1 MLDQLANGIL
11 LGAIIAI
18 TSVGLSLVFSVTRAF
33 NFAHGDM
40 VTLGAMLTVLL
51 TQGIGLPVW
60 LAVVV
65 VVPIGAVGGGLLDLG
80 LFRPLRRAGVGGIT
94 MLVAT
99 LGLSLVLRYGML
111 AVAGPDPK
119 ALPLP
124 TQHVRQV
131 LGLGFTPMAMV
142 VIVATVVLLVA
153 FGLFLTRS
161 TLGTSLRAVANNRSL
176 AAASGIDVERT
187 MLVTWAIS
195 GGLAAVGGVM
205 LALTQLV
212 YWDMGFQLLLLIFA
226 GVIAGG
232 LGTAYGAM
240 AGGFFVGVVTQMSV
254 AMPYLRDHVD
264 LKLAVALAVMIVV
277 LLVRPQ
283 GLLGRRAR
291 VS

>member
-1 MLDQLANGIL
+1 MLDQLANGLL

-40 VTLGAMLTVLL
+40 VTLGAMLMVFFTHGL
-51 TQGIGLPVW
+51 GLPVW
-60 LAVVV
+60 LGIVI
-65 VVPIGAVGGGLLDLG
+65 VVPLGAAFGGFLDLA
-80 LFRPLRRAGVGGIT
+80 LFRPMRRAGVGGIA

-99 LGLSLVLRYGML
+99 LGLSLLLRYGML
-111 AVAGPDPK
+111 AAAGPEPR

-124 TQHVRQV
+124 TQRVHQV
-131 LGLGFTPMAMV
+131 LGMAFTPMAMV
-142 VIVATVVLLVA
+142 VIVSTVVLLGL
-153 FGLFLTRS
+153 FGLFLNRS
-161 TLGTSLRAVANNRSL
+161 TLGTTMRAVSNNRAL
-176 AAASGIDVERT
+176 ASASGIDVQRT
-187 MLVTWAIS
+187 MLATWAIS
-195 GGLAAVGGVM
+195 GGLAAIGGVM
-205 LALTQLV
+205 LGLTQLV

-240 AGGFFVGVVTQMSV
+240 AGGFFIGLVTQLSV
-254 AMPYLRDHVD
+254 AMPYFRDHVD
-264 LKLAVALAVMIVV
+264 LKLAVALSVMIVV

-283 GLLGRRAR
+283 GLLGRRVR

>member
-1 MLDQLANGIL
+1 MLDQLANGLL

-40 VTLGAMLTVLL
+40 VTLGAMLMVFFTHGL
-51 TQGIGLPVW
+51 GLPVW
-60 LAVVV
+60 LGIVI
-65 VVPIGAVGGGLLDLG
+65 VVPLGAAFGGFLDLA
-80 LFRPLRRAGVGGIT
+80 LFRPMRRAGVGGIA

-99 LGLSLVLRYGML
+99 LGLSLLLRYGML
-111 AVAGPDPK
+111 AVAGPEPR

-124 TQHVRQV
+124 TQRVHQV
-131 LGLGFTPMAMV
+131 LGMAFTPMAMV
-142 VIVATVVLLVA
+142 VIVSTVVLLGL
-153 FGLFLTRS
+153 FGLFLNRS
-161 TLGTSLRAVANNRSL
+161 TLGTTMRAVSNNRAL
-176 AAASGIDVERT
+176 ASASGIDVQRT
-187 MLVTWAIS
+187 MLATWAIS
-195 GGLAAVGGVM
+195 GGLAAIGGVM
-205 LALTQLV
+205 LGLTQLV

-240 AGGFFVGVVTQMSV
+240 AGGFFIGLVTQLSV
-254 AMPYLRDHVD
+254 AMPYFRDHVD
-264 LKLAVALAVMIVV
+264 LKLAVALSVMIVV

-283 GLLGRRAR
+283 GLLGRRVR

>member
-18 TSVGLSLVFSVTRAF
+18 TSVGLSLIFSVTRTF

-40 VTLGAMLTVLL
+40 VTLGAMLLVLL
-51 TQGIGLPVW
+51 THGLGLPVW
-60 LAVVV
+60 LGILV
-65 VVPIGAVGGGLLDLG
+65 VVPVGAAFGGLLDVT
-80 LFRPLRRAGVGGIT
+80 LFRPMRRAGVGGIT

-99 LGLSLVLRYGML
+99 LGLSLLLRYGML
-111 AVAGPDPK
+111 AIAGPEPR

-124 TQHVRQV
+124 TQKVHQV
-131 LGLGFTPMAMV
+131 LGMAFTPMAMV
-142 VIVATVVLLVA
+142 VIVSTVILLAA
-153 FGLFLTRS
+153 FGLFLNRS
-161 TLGTSLRAVANNRSL
+161 TLGTTLRAVSNNRAL
-176 AAASGIDVERT
+176 ASASGIDVQRT
-187 MLVTWAIS
+187 MLATWTIS

-205 LALTQLV
+205 LGLTQLV

-240 AGGFFVGVVTQMSV
+240 AGGFFIGIVTQMSV
-254 AMPYLRDHVD
+254 GMPYIRDHVD
-264 LKLAVALAVMIVV
+264 LKLAVALAVMVVV

-283 GLLGRRAR
+283 GLLGRRVR

>member
-40 VTLGAMLTVLL
+40 VTLGAMLMVFL
-51 TQGIGLPVW
+51 TQGLGLPVW
-60 LAVVV
+60 LGVVV
-65 VVPIGAVGGGLLDLG
+65 VVPIGAVFGGFLDIA
-80 LFRPLRRAGVGGIT
+80 LFRPMRRAGVGGIT

-99 LGLSLVLRYGML
+99 LGLSLLLRYGML
-111 AVAGPDPK
+111 AVAGPEPRS
-119 ALPLP
+119 LPLP

-131 LGLGFTPMAMV
+131 LGMAFTPMAMV
-142 VIVATVVLLVA
+142 VIVSTIVLLAV
-153 FGLFLTRS
+153 FGLFLNRS
-161 TLGTSLRAVANNRSL
+161 TLGTTMRAVANNRAL
-176 AAASGIDVERT
+176 ASASGIDVQRT
-187 MLVTWAIS
+187 MLATWAIS

-205 LALTQLV
+205 LGLTQLV

-240 AGGFFVGVVTQMSV
+240 AGGFFIGVVTQMSV
-254 AMPYLRDHVD
+254 ALPYFRDHVD
-264 LKLAVALAVMIVV
+264 LKLAVALSVMIVV

-283 GLLGRRAR
+283 GLLGRRVR

>member
-40 VTLGAMLTVLL
+40 VALGAMLMVLV
-51 TQGIGLPVW
+51 TQGLGLPVW
-60 LAVVV
+60 AGVLV
-65 VVPIGAVGGGLLDLG
+65 VVPVGALFGGVLDVA
-80 LFRPLRRAGVGGIT
+80 LFRPMRRAGVGGIT

-99 LGLSLVLRYGML
+99 LGLSLLLRYGML
-111 AVAGPDPK
+111 AIAGPEPR
-119 ALPLP
+119 ARPLP
-124 TQHVRQV
+124 SQRVHSV
-131 LGLGFTPMAMV
+131 LGMGFTPMSML
-142 VIVATVVLLVA
+142 VIVATVVLLA
-153 FGLFLTRS
+153 LFGVFLNRS
-161 TLGTSLRAVANNRSL
+161 TLGTTMRAVANNRAL
-176 AAASGIDVERT
+176 ASASGIDVQRT
-187 MLVTWAIS
+187 MLATWTIS

-205 LALTQLV
+205 LGLTQLV

-240 AGGFFVGVVTQMSV
+240 AGGFFIGVVTQLSV
-254 AMPYLRDHVD
+254 AMPYVRDHVD
-264 LKLAVALAVMIVV
+264 LKLAVALSVMIVV

-283 GLLGRRAR
+283 GLLGRRVR